1 MLYMV
6 FCIVSSSVCE
16 KHLKTVFGTKAGC
29 SRLCIGLS
37 HSCKLAAVE
46 INIRTAAAAHVWALL
61 YLRCHLIDLV
71 RWTVML
77 YVSLAFTRSQIRST
91 MPQGIPVFNSVCIAM
106 CSKQLVCLHTFSRLP
121 SWHSLQSSKQI
132 KVFLRRP
139 KFQGVF
145 PDSMLAEKGMQ
156 KQLKTQQIQT
166 VVAPK
171 VVWN

>member
-1 MLYMV
+1 MREASRNCVWDKSWVQQIMHRFESQLQACRCRDQHPNRCSGSCLSIALFALPSHRLGKMNCHAV
-6 FCIVSSSVCE
+6 CI
-16 KHLKTVFGTKAGC
+16 
-29 SRLCIGLS
+29 
-37 HSCKLAAVE
+37 
-46 INIRTAAAAHVWALL
+46 
-61 YLRCHLIDLV
+61 
-71 RWTVML
+71 
-77 YVSLAFTRSQIRST
+77 LAFTRSQIRST
-91 MPQGIPVFNSVCIAM
+91 MLQGIPVFDSVCIAM

-156 KQLKTQQIQT
+156 KHMKTQQIQT

-171 VVWN
+171 VA